1 MKTSGLFK
9 VIKTGQKYVL
19 TGTMSENFQASVHSW
34 KPTTLLKTLSSTFF
48 DQKLF
53 ISQTPL
59 EAATDKVF
67 SLIESQRFS

>member
-1 MKTSGLFK
+1 
-9 VIKTGQKYVL
+9 
-19 TGTMSENFQASVHSW
+19 MSENFQASVHSW

-59 EAATDKVF
+59 EAAADKVF